1 MLGNSDQILGN
12 FPRTWQA
19 GSPMT
24 DPSYDEFINNINE
37 IASPRRLGFTLK
49 EAFDEVSGRTGI
61 GTRRL
66 RRIWNRETKPSG
78 EEILSLQAAA
88 RAAKA
93 LRRQAEEHARY
104 VEAQKTV
111 IHEGRN
117 VRTASILAA
126 DAADILATLQV
137 VQEGLAALRP
147 GMVGREIVQQVEAVR
162 GQVLSLASAGPVLGQ
177 PERPMTAADL
187 PS

>member
-1 MLGNSDQILGN
+1 
-12 FPRTWQA
+12 
-19 GSPMT
+19 MT
-24 DPSYDEFINNINE
+24 DPTYDEFVNSINE
-37 IASPRRLGFTLK
+37 ISPPKRLGFTLK
-49 EAFDEVSGRTGI
+49 EAFDEVSAKTGI
-61 GTRRL
+61 GARRL
-66 RRIWNRETKPSG
+66 RRIWNKEAKPSG

-88 RAAKA
+88 RASRA

-104 VEAQKTV
+104 VETQKSLS
-111 IHEGRN
+111 HEGRN

-147 GMVGREIVQQVEAVR
+147 GMVGREIIQQVEAVR

-177 PERPMTAADL
+177 PERPMSGSDL
-187 PS
+187 AS